1 MLMRRRD
8 FITLLGGAAMILPA
22 AVGGAESFPTR
33 PIRLIVPYPAG
44 GGTDIVGRVLGQKL
58 HESLGQPVVID
69 NRGGAGG
76 TLGTAAA
83 AKSAPDGYTLLLVP
97 TSHVINPS
105 IYAKLPF
112 DTEKDFAP
120 ITMVA
125 SAAILMAVHPRVP
138 ADTVRGFVEAA
149 KASPRA
155 LANYGSAGTG
165 TVFHL
170 TGELFKQLTGLQ
182 LQHVPYRGGAPTV
195 TALLAGE
202 IPLAFETMLA
212 LQPHVRAGT
221 LRALAVTSPRRSA
234 IMPEIPTTAE
244 AGFPS
249 LVADNSYALFAPAGT
264 PAPILT
270 QLHDAT
276 VAALA
281 LPEVRDQ
288 LREQGAEVV
297 GNSAAELAARSRP
310 TSSLRMAPTPLLS
323 CGRWTAPFRPC
334 SRPSAMRSAPDL
346 SRAWRGRAATPPVGW
361 SCSRRSPRGRR
372 GRRSCATPPYHPAPA
387 SLPSSRRWRRR
398 SAWRSTRSTWAAP
411 ARSSARLRSLHALPT
426 VA

>member
-1 MLMRRRD
+1 MKRRA
-8 FITLLGGAAMILPA
+8 FLTLLGGAAVILPA

-33 PIRLIVPYPAG
+33 PIRPTVPRPAG
-44 GGTDIVGRVLGQKL
+44 RGPDLVGR
-58 HESLGQPVVID
+58 
-69 NRGGAGG
+69 G
-76 TLGTAAA
+76 TPAP

-125 SAAILMAVHPRVP
+125 SAAILTAVHPRVP

-202 IPLAFETMLA
+202 IPLAFETELA

-249 LVADNSYALFAPAGT
+249 LIADNSYALFAPAGT
-264 PAPILT
+264 PASILT
-270 QLHDAT
+270 RLHDAT

-297 GNSAAELAARSRP
+297 GNSAAELAAYV
-310 TSSLRMAPTPLLS
+310 
-323 CGRWTAPFRPC
+323 
-334 SRPSAMRSAPDL
+334 
-346 SRAWRGRAATPPVGW
+346 AAEIPK
-361 SCSRRSPRGRR
+361 
-372 GRRSCATPPYHPAPA
+372 
-387 SLPSSRRWRRR
+387 
-398 SAWRSTRSTWAAP
+398 WAAL
-411 ARSSARLRSLHALPT
+411 ARQAGVKAE
-426 VA
+426 

>member
-1 MLMRRRD
+1 MRRRE

-22 AVGGAESFPTR
+22 AARAAEPFR
-33 PIRLIVPYPAG
+33 PGRSGSSCRIPAG
-44 GGTDIVGRVLGQKL
+44 GGTDIVGRVIGQKL

-76 TLGTAAA
+76 TLGTALA
-83 AKSAPDGYTLLLVP
+83 AKAAPDGYTLLLVP

-105 IYAKLPF
+105 IYAKLPY

-125 SAAILMAVHPRVP
+125 SAAILMAVNPSVP
-138 ADTVRGFVEAA
+138 ADTVRAFVEAA
-149 KASPRA
+149 KAQPQTI
-155 LANYGSAGTG
+155 ANYGSAGAG

-170 TGELFKQLTGLQ
+170 TGELFKQLSGLP

-195 TALLAGE
+195 TALLGGE

-221 LRALAVTSPRRSA
+221 LRALAITSPRRST

-244 AGFPS
+244 AGFPP

-264 PAPILT
+264 PAPILAR
-270 QLHDAT
+270 LHDAT

-281 LPEVRDQ
+281 LPEVRDK

-297 GNSAAELAARSRP
+297 GNSPAELAAYV
-310 TSSLRMAPTPLLS
+310 
-323 CGRWTAPFRPC
+323 
-334 SRPSAMRSAPDL
+334 
-346 SRAWRGRAATPPVGW
+346 AAEIPK
-361 SCSRRSPRGRR
+361 
-372 GRRSCATPPYHPAPA
+372 
-387 SLPSSRRWRRR
+387 
-398 SAWRSTRSTWAAP
+398 WAAL
-411 ARSSARLRSLHALPT
+411 ARQAGVKPE
-426 VA
+426 

>member
-1 MLMRRRD
+1 MRRRD

-22 AVGGAESFPTR
+22 AAGAAESFPTR
-33 PIRLIVPYPAG
+33 PLRLIVPFPAG
-44 GGTDIVGRVLGQKL
+44 GGTDIVGRVLGQRL
-58 HESLGQPVVID
+58 FEILGQPVVID

-76 TLGTAAA
+76 TLGTALA
-83 AKSAPDGYTLLLVP
+83 AKAAPDGHTLLLVP

-105 IYAKLPF
+105 IYAKLPY

-125 SAAILMAVHPRVP
+125 SAAILMAVNPGIP
-138 ADTVRGFVEAA
+138 ADTMRGFVEAA
-149 KASPRA
+149 KARPQA
-155 LANYGSAGTG
+155 IADYGSAGAG

-170 TGELFKQLTGLQ
+170 TGELFKQLTGLA

-221 LRALAVTSPRRSA
+221 LRALAITSARRSA

-244 AGFPS
+244 AGFPP

-264 PAPILT
+264 PAPILAR
-270 QLHDAT
+270 LHAAT
-276 VAALA
+276 VVALA
-281 LPEVRDQ
+281 QQDVRER

-297 GNSAAELAARSRP
+297 GNTPAELAAYV
-310 TSSLRMAPTPLLS
+310 
-323 CGRWTAPFRPC
+323 
-334 SRPSAMRSAPDL
+334 
-346 SRAWRGRAATPPVGW
+346 AAEIPK
-361 SCSRRSPRGRR
+361 
-372 GRRSCATPPYHPAPA
+372 
-387 SLPSSRRWRRR
+387 
-398 SAWRSTRSTWAAP
+398 WAAL
-411 ARSSARLRSLHALPT
+411 ARQAGVKPE
-426 VA
+426 

>member
-1 MLMRRRD
+1 MRRRE
-8 FITLLGGAAMILPA
+8 FIGLVAGAVLQLPA
-22 AVGGAESFPTR
+22 AANAAEVYPTR
-33 PIRLIVPYPAG
+33 PIHLMVPYPPG
-44 GGTDIVGRVLGQKL
+44 GGTDIVGRLLGEKL
-58 HESLGQPVVID
+58 SASLKQPIVVD

-76 TLGTAAA
+76 VLGTEVV
-83 AKSAPDGYTLLLVP
+83 AKSAPDGYTLRLVP
-97 TSHVINPS
+97 TSHVITP
-105 IYAKLPF
+105 IFFVKLPSA
-112 DTEKDFAP
+112 TEKDFAP

-170 TGELFKQLTGLQ
+170 TGEQ

-234 IMPEIPTTAE
+234 IMPDIPTTAE
-244 AGFPS
+244 AGFPA

-264 PAPILT
+264 PALILAR
-270 QLHDAT
+270 LHDAT
-276 VAALA
+276 IAALA
-281 LPEVRDQ
+281 LPEVHDQ

-297 GNSAAELAARSRP
+297 GGSPADLAAYV
-310 TSSLRMAPTPLLS
+310 
-323 CGRWTAPFRPC
+323 TAEIPK
-334 SRPSAMRSAPDL
+334 
-346 SRAWRGRAATPPVGW
+346 
-361 SCSRRSPRGRR
+361 
-372 GRRSCATPPYHPAPA
+372 
-387 SLPSSRRWRRR
+387 
-398 SAWRSTRSTWAAP
+398 WAALAHQAGVQP
-411 ARSSARLRSLHALPT
+411 Q
-426 VA
+426 

>member
-1 MLMRRRD
+1 MRRRD
-8 FITLLGGAAMILPA
+8 FMTLLGGAAMLPA
-22 AVGGAESFPTR
+22 AARAAEPFPVR
-33 PIRLIVPYPAG
+33 PIRLVVPYPAG
-44 GGTDIVGRVLGQKL
+44 GGTDIVGRVLGQKV

-76 TLGTAAA
+76 SIGTGLA
-83 AKSAPDGYTLLLVP
+83 AKSTPDGYTLLLVP

-105 IYAKLPF
+105 IYAKLPY
-112 DTEKDFAP
+112 DTERDFAP

-125 SAAILMAVHPRVP
+125 SAAILMAINPRVP
-138 ADTVRGFVEAA
+138 ANTIRDFVEAA
-149 KASPRA
+149 KARPQT
-155 LANYGSAGTG
+155 LANYGSAGAG

-170 TGELFKQLTGLQ
+170 TGELFKQLAGLS

-202 IPLAFETMLA
+202 VPLAFETMLA

-264 PAPILT
+264 PAPILAR
-270 QLHDAT
+270 LHDAT

-281 LPEVRDQ
+281 LPGVRDQ

-297 GNSAAELAARSRP
+297 GNSPAELAAYV
-310 TSSLRMAPTPLLS
+310 
-323 CGRWTAPFRPC
+323 TAEIPK
-334 SRPSAMRSAPDL
+334 
-346 SRAWRGRAATPPVGW
+346 
-361 SCSRRSPRGRR
+361 
-372 GRRSCATPPYHPAPA
+372 
-387 SLPSSRRWRRR
+387 
-398 SAWRSTRSTWAAP
+398 WAAL
-411 ARSSARLRSLHALPT
+411 AREAGVKPE
-426 VA
+426 